1 MRASLLLNMS
11 KHDGAKLWPQR
22 FPEKAVLQWKTLLKE
37 SSECNV
43 IAVTGNVSDHASH
56 VSHPSKT
63 SFSQF

>member
-43 IAVTGNVSDHASH
+43 VAVTGNASH